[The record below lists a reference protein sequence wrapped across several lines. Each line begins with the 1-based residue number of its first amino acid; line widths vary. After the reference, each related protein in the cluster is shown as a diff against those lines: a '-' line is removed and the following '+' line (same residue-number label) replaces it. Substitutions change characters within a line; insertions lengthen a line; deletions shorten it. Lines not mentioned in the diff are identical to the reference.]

1 MEVFVLLG
9 LTDYEG
15 AELLG
20 VYASVAEAESARDVM
35 NKRIKWDGY
44 EIERRV
50 VGASA
55 RADWEAVNV

>member
-1 MEVFVLLG
+1 MDVFVLLG
-9 LTDYEG
+9 CTRYEG

-20 VYASVAEAESARDVM
+20 VYASVAEAESARDVI
-35 NKRIKWDGY
+35 NDRIKWDSY

-55 RADWEAVNV
+55 RADWERTNV

>member
-20 VYASVAEAESARDVM
+20 VYASVVEAEDARDVI
-35 NKRIKWDGY
+35 NKRIKWDDY

-55 RADWEAVNV
+55 RADWERTNV

>member
-20 VYASVAEAESARDVM
+20 VYHTLADAEFARDVM

-44 EIERRV
+44 EIERCV